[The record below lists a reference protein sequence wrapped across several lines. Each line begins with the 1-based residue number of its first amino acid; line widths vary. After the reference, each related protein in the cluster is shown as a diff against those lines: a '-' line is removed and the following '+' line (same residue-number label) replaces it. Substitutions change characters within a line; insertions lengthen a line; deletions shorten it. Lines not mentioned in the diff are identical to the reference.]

1 MEVALAASGIAHQ
14 EPKRMIASPDR
25 IALQEAAAREVDD
38 LRMGVD
44 PALELGQAGE
54 RLEVAIGQLLA
65 SGANLRVGV
74 LPAGLL

>member
-1 MEVALAASGIAHQ
+1 
-14 EPKRMIASPDR
+14 MIASPDR

-54 RLEVAIGQLLA
+54 RLEVAIGKLLA
-65 SGANLRVGV
+65 SGANLRVGA